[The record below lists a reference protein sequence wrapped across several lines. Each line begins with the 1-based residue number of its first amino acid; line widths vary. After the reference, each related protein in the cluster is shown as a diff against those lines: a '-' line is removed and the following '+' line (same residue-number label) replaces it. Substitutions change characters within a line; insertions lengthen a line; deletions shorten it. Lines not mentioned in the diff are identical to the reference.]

1 DAGLAPRARVLA
13 GGEPVPLAE
22 TLLWRK
28 GDRVVVA
35 LIKNPPREA
44 AVDTA
49 GHIDGTFGRE
59 GPVEIALSRPVTAV
73 RNLRSGEELPD
84 GKTLTAAWKPWEALL
99 FEVTWPQP

>member
-1 DAGLAPRARVLA
+1 M
-13 GGEPVPLAE
+13 AE

-44 AVDTA
+44 AVSHA
-49 GHIDGTFGRE
+49 GRIEGAFGRE

-84 GKTLTAAWKPWEALL
+84 GKTLKADWKPWEALL
-99 FEVTWPQP
+99 FEATWP